1 MGTQMF
7 LVFTVIMFVIS
18 FLQISLFLQESKISE
33 IESQLESS
41 QYELERTKT
50 QKEELMKHYEQ
61 VIIVQHIRY

>member
-1 MGTQMF
+1 MF
-7 LVFTVIMFVIS
+7 LVFTVKMFVI
-18 FLQISLFLQESKISE
+18 FLQISLFLQESKICE

-61 VIIVQHIRY
+61 VIIVQHVRY

>member
-1 MGTQMF
+1 MF
-7 LVFTVIMFVIS
+7 LVFTVKMFVI

-61 VIIVQHIRY
+61 VIIVQHVRY